1 MTTALATAA
10 NQIAAR
16 HANVVTK
23 FEALKTSATAG
34 RIDSA
39 NAEAQATALGQVR
52 ADLEAQMDA
61 VLRLSARQLAE
72 ILMPSIK
79 AHAEAMA

>member
-1 MTTALATAA
+1 MTTALAIAA

-23 FEALKTSATAG
+23 FEVLKNSAVAG
-34 RIDSA
+34 RIDNA
-39 NAEAQATALGQVR
+39 NAEAQAVALGQVR

-61 VLRLSARQLAE
+61 VLRISARQLAE

-79 AHAEAMA
+79 SHAEALA